1 MVTSLFSF
9 FHGLFR
15 ILVMEY
21 NLEYEQS
28 TEVILVGSASTAR
41 LATTARAKTTTIK
54 LLEKTLSE
62 KCLFADAPTPFL
74 NGLHG
79 KEIK

>member
-1 MVTSLFSF
+1 
-9 FHGLFR
+9 
-15 ILVMEY
+15 MEY

-62 KCLFADAPTPFL
+62 NVYMNKLQR
-74 NGLHG
+74 
-79 KEIK
+79 IIRM

>member
-1 MVTSLFSF
+1 MVFFVSF
-9 FHGLFR
+9 
-15 ILVMEY
+15 VMEY

-62 KCLFADAPTPFL
+62 NVFL
-74 NGLHG
+74 LMLQRRF
-79 KEIK
+79 